1 MIAVRVVKTP
11 FWRPSEQVIEEAYRA
26 IRSGGLVVG
35 PTDTVYGIFSD
46 VYNDEYVEKVF
57 LVKRREK
64 SKPLPV
70 LVSSIAAVEEIVEI
84 NNKLRAFLAAIWPGP
99 ITIVFND
106 IDCNIFSSLVC
117 RDNSIA
123 LRVPAAPFPRKL
135 AEMNGGFIT
144 GSSANISGEP
154 SPLNIEEA
162 IHYFNGDVQ
171 IYVDSGETPLKV
183 PSTIVSINDR
193 ELSLIRQGAVDYV
206 IISRI
211 YRRIMSG

>member
-1 MIAVRVVKTP
+1 MRIIKTS
-11 FWRPSEQVIEEAYRA
+11 FWRPDEQVVEEAYRT

-57 LVKRREK
+57 LVKRRERT
-64 SKPLPV
+64 KPLPI
-70 LVSSIAAVEEIVEI
+70 LASSIAAVEEIVEI
-84 NNKLRAFLAAIWPGP
+84 NDKLRAFLTAIWPGP
-99 ITIVFND
+99 ITVVFND

-144 GSSANISGEP
+144 GSSANISGKP
-154 SPLNIEEA
+154 SPLNIKEA
-162 IHYFNGDVQ
+162 IHYFDEDVQ

-183 PSTIVSINDR
+183 PSTIVSI
-193 ELSLIRQGAVDYV
+193 EGQGLSLIRQGAIDYV

>member
-1 MIAVRVVKTP
+1 MRVVKTP
-11 FWRPSEQVIEEAYRA
+11 FWRPSEQVVEEAYRA

-64 SKPLPV
+64 TKPLPV
-70 LVSSIAAVEEIVEI
+70 LASSIAAVEEIVEI
-84 NNKLRAFLAAIWPGP
+84 NNKLRAFLTAVWPGP

-106 IDCNIFSSLVC
+106 IDCNNIFSSLVC
-117 RDNSIA
+117 RNNSVA

-171 IYVDSGETPLKV
+171 IYVDSGETPLKA

>member
-1 MIAVRVVKTP
+1 MIAVRIVKTP
-11 FWRPSEQVIEEAYRA
+11 FWGPSEQVIEEAYRT

-57 LVKRREK
+57 LVKHRERT
-64 SKPLPV
+64 KPLPI
-70 LVSSIAAVEEIVEI
+70 LASSIVAVEEIVEI
-84 NNKLRAFLAAIWPGP
+84 NDKLRAFLTAIWPGP
-99 ITIVFND
+99 ITVVFND
-106 IDCNIFSSLVC
+106 IDCDIFSSLVC

-135 AEMNGGFIT
+135 AEMNRGFIT

-154 SPLNIEEA
+154 SPLNIDEA
-162 IHYFNGDVQ
+162 IRYFDEDVQ
-171 IYVDSGETPLKV
+171 IYVDSGKTPLKV
-183 PSTIVSINDR
+183 PSTIVSIEDQG
-193 ELSLIRQGAVDYV
+193 LSLIRQGAIDYV

>member
-1 MIAVRVVKTP
+1 MRVVKTP
-11 FWRPSEQVIEEAYRA
+11 FWRPSDQVVEEAYRV

-57 LVKRREK
+57 IVKHREK
-64 SKPLPV
+64 TKPLPV
-70 LVSSIAAVEEIVEI
+70 LASSITAVEEIVEI
-84 NNKLRAFLAAIWPGP
+84 NNKLRAFLTAVWPGP
-99 ITIVFND
+99 ITIVFKD
-106 IDCNIFSSLVC
+106 IDCNVFSNLVC

-144 GSSANISGEP
+144 GSSANISGKP
-154 SPLNIEEA
+154 SPLKIEEA
-162 IHYFNGDVQ
+162 IHYFDEDVR
-171 IYVDSGETPLKV
+171 IYVDSGEAPLKV